1 MNPGTVPDGS
11 DTVQMC
17 PDEAVAYYVE
27 GLQMVP
33 EMVQDGSG
41 MVQMCPH
48 WAIAYDLQGLLT
60 VLGTVQ
66 DGSARVQRCPYDMGR
81 LHGRLL
87 HTGMTMSFYSADTD
101 KSFYIHGRLWFRCIY
116 RILEN
121 YLASP
126 MLALHTC
133 ALGLDDTLA
142 HLAKAFCHVGCHS
155 LGLGPAINRL
165 DAGKVLWEGT
175 E

>member
-1 MNPGTVPDGS
+1 MSALACIHVSCHWLARSRDFIN
-11 DTVQMC
+11 
-17 PDEAVAYYVE
+17 
-27 GLQMVP
+27 LP
-33 EMVQDGSG
+33 ETSTGHRPFLA
-41 MVQMCPH
+41 CF
-48 WAIAYDLQGLLT
+48 
-60 VLGTVQ
+60 VLELW
-66 DGSARVQRCPYDMGR
+66 GR
-81 LHGRLL
+81 PCIVILRFLHA
-87 HTGMTMSFYSADTD
+87 GMTISFYSADTD
-101 KSFYIHGRLWFRCIY
+101 KSFYVHGRLWFRCTY
-116 RILEN
+116 RTLEN

>member
-1 MNPGTVPDGS
+1 MFIQNVGASMYSCIMSLARSIAGFHKSTRDIYRTSALLSVLCS
-11 DTVQMC
+11 
-17 PDEAVAYYVE
+17 
-27 GLQMVP
+27 GLELWGRPCIVT
-33 EMVQDGSG
+33 
-41 MVQMCPH
+41 
-48 WAIAYDLQGLLT
+48 LT
-60 VLGTVQ
+60 
-66 DGSARVQRCPYDMGR
+66 
-81 LHGRLL
+81 LL
-87 HTGMTMSFYSADTD
+87 HAGMTISFYSADTD
-101 KSFYIHGRLWFRCIY
+101 KSFYVHGRLWFRCTY
-116 RILEN
+116 RTLEN